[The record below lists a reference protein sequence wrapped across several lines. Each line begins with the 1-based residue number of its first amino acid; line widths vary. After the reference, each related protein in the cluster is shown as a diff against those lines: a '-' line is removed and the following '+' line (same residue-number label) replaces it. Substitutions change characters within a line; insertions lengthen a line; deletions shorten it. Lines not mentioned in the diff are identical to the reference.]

1 MAISL
6 IDNLKIQ
13 NKKQNVERDSFATIL
28 DMVSYSPN
36 YLPNIFHAMCEET
49 GKMYV
54 YNVNN
59 DEDETLGKWRV
70 LEGSGSGTAE
80 VPIEKIKVNGELQTP
95 VNKVVDITVPDAY
108 DDTALVQRI
117 SDIESDYAK
126 SSDIP
131 SLSGYVTETWVNEQ
145 GFLTQHQD
153 LSNYATKDEIP
164 SLNGYATED
173 YVTEQ
178 ISNIPS
184 VDLTDYAKKNE
195 IPDVSGYITEEQLLA
210 KDYADKAYVTEEIA
224 KASTGGEIDLSS
236 YLSKVEATETYVTK
250 ESGKSLIADT
260 EIERLASVD
269 NYDDTDIR
277 AELANKADITAIP
290 TVDVTK
296 SYVDTELAKKADT
309 DHTHTTVNG
318 HTVESDVPV
327 DAKFTDT
334 VYDDTDIKAEIAKK
348 ADATA
353 IPSKVSDLENDSN
366 FISSIPAEYVTETE
380 LNAKGYLTEHQDLSA
395 YATKEEIPTVPSKVS
410 ELTNDSNY
418 QTAEQVSSTVTTE
431 IAKVVADAPEDF
443 DTLKEMS
450 DWIAGHEDDASAMNS
465 AISDNK
471 TAIASLQTD
480 KADKSEIP
488 TTVAELSDSADY
500 AKKTDI
506 PTTLPANGGNADTV
520 NNHTVKSDVPENAV
534 FTDTVYDDTDIK
546 AEIAKKADATSTPH
560 IDETTKNWFIGD
572 VDTGIL
578 AEGTNG
584 TDGTTYTPSIGEVT
598 TVDSTELASA
608 TVSVNT
614 ETKEAVF
621 NFAIPKGN
629 KGLDGKDGVQIS
641 DNETVEDKTWS
652 SKKTSDEIAKK
663 VDKSYVDDN
672 FATMDKVGDN
682 IIVTPHTQIGAIYTI
697 TPNDLNRIDIDV
709 TKSGYTCVGILS
721 LQDNHG
727 SYTQFRG
734 WYVEN
739 NKVVIHVLSGETFSD
754 YTILA
759 SLLYKKN

>member
-13 NKKQNVERDSFATIL
+13 NKKQNVERDSFATIA

-131 SLSGYVTETWVNEQ
+131 SLSGYATETWVNEQ

-153 LSNYATKDEIP
+153 LSNYATKDELP
-164 SLNGYATED
+164 SLDGYATES

-269 NYDDTDIR
+269 NYDDTEIDNRIR
-277 AELANKADITAIP
+277 AI
-290 TVDVTK
+290 
-296 SYVDTELAKKADT
+296 
-309 DHTHTTVNG
+309 
-318 HTVESDVPV
+318 
-327 DAKFTDT
+327 
-334 VYDDTDIKAEIAKK
+334 
-348 ADATA
+348 
-353 IPSKVSDLENDSN
+353 
-366 FISSIPAEYVTETE
+366 
-380 LNAKGYLTEHQDLSA
+380 
-395 YATKEEIPTVPSKVS
+395 
-410 ELTNDSNY
+410 
-418 QTAEQVSSTVTTE
+418 
-431 IAKVVADAPEDF
+431 
-443 DTLKEMS
+443 
-450 DWIAGHEDDASAMNS
+450 EDDYIKN
-465 AISDNK
+465 
-471 TAIASLQTD
+471 TD
-480 KADKSEIP
+480 LAAVAKS
-488 TTVAELSDSADY
+488 
-500 AKKTDI
+500 
-506 PTTLPANGGNADTV
+506 G
-520 NNHTVKSDVPENAV
+520 
-534 FTDTVYDDTDIK
+534 
-546 AEIAKKADATSTPH
+546 
-560 IDETTKNWFIGD
+560 
-572 VDTGIL
+572 
-578 AEGTNG
+578 
-584 TDGTTYTPSIGEVT
+584 
-598 TVDSTELASA
+598 
-608 TVSVNT
+608 
-614 ETKEAVF
+614 
-621 NFAIPKGN
+621 
-629 KGLDGKDGVQIS
+629 
-641 DNETVEDKTWS
+641 
-652 SKKTSDEIAKK
+652 
-663 VDKSYVDDN
+663 SY
-672 FATMDKVGDN
+672 
-682 IIVTPHTQIGAIYTI
+682 
-697 TPNDLNRIDIDV
+697 NDLNDKPEFETVNIDF
-709 TKSGYTCVGILS
+709 TTEY
-721 LQDNHG
+721 
-727 SYTQFRG
+727 
-734 WYVEN
+734 
-739 NKVVIHVLSGETFSD
+739 
-754 YTILA
+754 
-759 SLLYKKN
+759 